1 MWHAFD
7 VKLRVEVALKA
18 LRPDLIRDERARDR
32 LRREVRAARQVVS
45 PNVCRVFDLV
55 VEDGHEMVS
64 MEFVDG
70 TTLSELLRERGTL
83 DLSRAGEI
91 AAQLLAGLEA
101 IHAAGLVHR
110 DVKPENVMLTL
121 SRRVV
126 VMDFGIAQ
134 CAW

>member
-55 VEDGHEMVS
+55 VGDGHEMVS

-70 TTLSELLRERGTL
+70 TTLSELVGERDPPLTPAEVDARVRTL
-83 DLSRAGEI
+83 I
-91 AAQLLAGLEA
+91 APS
-101 IHAAGLVHR
+101 LV
-110 DVKPENVMLTL
+110 
-121 SRRVV
+121 SQ
-126 VMDFGIAQ
+126 I
-134 CAW
+134 